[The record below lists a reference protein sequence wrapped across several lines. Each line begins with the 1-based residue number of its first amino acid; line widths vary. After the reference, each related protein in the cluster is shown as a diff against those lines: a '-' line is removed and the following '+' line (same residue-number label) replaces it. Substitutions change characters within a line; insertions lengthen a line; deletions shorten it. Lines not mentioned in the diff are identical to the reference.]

1 MREEGLQALDAGF
14 LLLDLRPLPRELG
27 RLLFDNLREELQEAF
42 EFSNL
47 YEKVAN
53 AAAEAAVDSLENIL
67 ENGGRPEDL
76 ETLREQEDNIEK
88 GISTI
93 LQDLI
98 SESTGAEGDLGLG
111 AIRIN
116 GTPGLHTLVVV
127 VSGKPF
133 ECEGWRMARNG
144 PSTFHPP

>member
-88 GISTI
+88 VSPRY
-93 LQDLI
+93 
-98 SESTGAEGDLGLG
+98 S
-111 AIRIN
+111 RI
-116 GTPGLHTLVVV
+116 
-127 VSGKPF
+127 
-133 ECEGWRMARNG
+133 
-144 PSTFHPP
+144 